1 MKSFEVISELIS
13 GQALDLIACKKS
25 MSIRRLF
32 TRDFNFIRIYD
43 YVHIENIKQSC
54 NVLCDGRDY
63 KFYCFITLDRSSSS
77 LDVDIMDDYPQRYR
91 GRGARDIECTLIV

>member
-13 GQALDLIACKKS
+13 SEALNLIACKKS

-43 YVHIENIKQSC
+43 DDD
-54 NVLCDGRDY
+54 LY
-63 KFYCFITLDRSSSS
+63 KEQIFIA
-77 LDVDIMDDYPQRYR
+77 I
-91 GRGARDIECTLIV
+91 II

>member
-13 GQALDLIACKKS
+13 SQALNLIACKKS

-43 YVHIENIKQSC
+43 DDLYKEQILLQS
-54 NVLCDGRDY
+54 LY
-63 KFYCFITLDRSSSS
+63 KT
-77 LDVDIMDDYPQRYR
+77 V
-91 GRGARDIECTLIV
+91 VK

>member
-32 TRDFNFIRIYD
+32 TRDFNFIRIYND
-43 YVHIENIKQSC
+43 DLYREQI
-54 NVLCDGRDY
+54 
-63 KFYCFITLDRSSSS
+63 FIA
-77 LDVDIMDDYPQRYR
+77 I
-91 GRGARDIECTLIV
+91 II

>member
-13 GQALDLIACKKS
+13 SQALDLIACKKS

-43 YVHIENIKQSC
+43 DDLYKEQIFIASLYKTVVKQTYSKTHMLTC
-54 NVLCDGRDY
+54 
-63 KFYCFITLDRSSSS
+63 I
-77 LDVDIMDDYPQRYR
+77 
-91 GRGARDIECTLIV
+91 

>member
-13 GQALDLIACKKS
+13 SQALNLIACKKS

-43 YVHIENIKQSC
+43 DDD
-54 NVLCDGRDY
+54 LY
-63 KFYCFITLDRSSSS
+63 KEQIFIA
-77 LDVDIMDDYPQRYR
+77 I
-91 GRGARDIECTLIV
+91 II

>member
-13 GQALDLIACKKS
+13 SQALDLIACKKS

-43 YVHIENIKQSC
+43 D
-54 NVLCDGRDY
+54 LY
-63 KFYCFITLDRSSSS
+63 KEQIFIA
-77 LDVDIMDDYPQRYR
+77 I
-91 GRGARDIECTLIV
+91 II

>member
-32 TRDFNFIRIYD
+32 THDFNFIRIYD
-43 YVHIENIKQSC
+43 YVHIENIKESC
-54 NVLCDGRDY
+54 NVLCDGRDC
-63 KFYCFITLDRSSSS
+63 KPTFRLLLVFLLSKKLFDCEHSKPAS
-77 LDVDIMDDYPQRYR
+77 
-91 GRGARDIECTLIV
+91 